1 MSKNENS
8 VCQSFSASIAE
19 ENSSDLPECDSEF
32 LESQIITNGT
42 KGSIAV
48 SNIGSSDHVSS
59 FDLNSSR
66 TSKRTGRLKQKN
78 KRKRGG
84 TQSTISNS
92 NKRSLSPNDDQSLP
106 IQIDHKL
113 EASSNSL

>member
-1 MSKNENS
+1 MSRNENS

-19 ENSSDLPECDSEF
+19 ENSIDLPECDSEF
-32 LESQIITNGT
+32 LESQIIT
-42 KGSIAV
+42 KGSIPV
-48 SNIGSSDHVSS
+48 SNIASSDHVSS
-59 FDLNSSR
+59 FDLTCSR

-92 NKRSLSPNDDQSLP
+92 NKRSLSPQDDQSLP